1 MIRRQSPS
9 GSFCRTRLART
20 PRPNRYARH
29 GRSSGSRVFT
39 PRRLPDPDRVSGM
52 KGANSPITA
61 AGTAPAHPASHTAR
75 KIPDSLFVPPSEE
88 GVKPCRLP
96 VYPSLCPRVN
106 SIRILAPQRLHAK
119 NVRMEPGCGHQKK
132 AKFSSFAPALFL
144 HGRRCGNESGIF
156 CRKTSC
162 RGYSMEI
169 SGYGSI
175 FFSADNAE
183 QQGAAEAG
191 GSAGA
196 SGSGGSSS
204 ADQIQSIREK
214 IRQLEARL
222 QSIASSSLPE
232 NVKAS
237 QMNVLQA
244 QVNDLQQQLNAM
256 AQQAA

>member
-1 MIRRQSPS
+1 MSASCVPFPLPARQLDQNP
-9 GSFCRTRLART
+9 CAATIACKKCK
-20 PRPNRYARH
+20 N
-29 GRSSGSRVFT
+29 
-39 PRRLPDPDRVSGM
+39 
-52 KGANSPITA
+52 GA
-61 AGTAPAHPASHTAR
+61 GLRAS
-75 KIPDSLFVPPSEE
+75 
-88 GVKPCRLP
+88 
-96 VYPSLCPRVN
+96 
-106 SIRILAPQRLHAK
+106 
-119 NVRMEPGCGHQKK
+119 KK

-162 RGYSMEI
+162 RGSSMEI

-175 FFSADNAE
+175 FFSQEAEESARAARGKNNGQEGSALGLPGGSDTVSISEEARKLSEKMLLEKQEEQRRQEQEQSRQSSAAPAGNGPAADNAE

>member
-1 MIRRQSPS
+1 
-9 GSFCRTRLART
+9 
-20 PRPNRYARH
+20 
-29 GRSSGSRVFT
+29 
-39 PRRLPDPDRVSGM
+39 
-52 KGANSPITA
+52 
-61 AGTAPAHPASHTAR
+61 
-75 KIPDSLFVPPSEE
+75 
-88 GVKPCRLP
+88 
-96 VYPSLCPRVN
+96 
-106 SIRILAPQRLHAK
+106 
-119 NVRMEPGCGHQKK
+119 
-132 AKFSSFAPALFL
+132 
-144 HGRRCGNESGIF
+144 
-156 CRKTSC
+156 
-162 RGYSMEI
+162 MEI

-175 FFSADNAE
+175 FFSQEAEESARAARGKNNGQEGSALGLPGGSDTVSISEEARKLSEKMLLEKQEEQRRQEQSRQSSAALAGNGPAADNAE

>member
-1 MIRRQSPS
+1 
-9 GSFCRTRLART
+9 
-20 PRPNRYARH
+20 
-29 GRSSGSRVFT
+29 
-39 PRRLPDPDRVSGM
+39 M
-52 KGANSPITA
+52 K
-61 AGTAPAHPASHTAR
+61 
-75 KIPDSLFVPPSEE
+75 
-88 GVKPCRLP
+88 
-96 VYPSLCPRVN
+96 
-106 SIRILAPQRLHAK
+106 
-119 NVRMEPGCGHQKK
+119 
-132 AKFSSFAPALFL
+132 
-144 HGRRCGNESGIF
+144 
-156 CRKTSC
+156 
-162 RGYSMEI
+162 I

-175 FFSADNAE
+175 FFSQEAEESARAARGKNNGQEGSALGLPGGSDTVSISEEARKLSEKMLLEKQEEQRRQSSAAPAGNGPAADNAE

>member
-1 MIRRQSPS
+1 MSASCVPFPLPARQLDQNS
-9 GSFCRTRLART
+9 CAATIACKKCK
-20 PRPNRYARH
+20 N
-29 GRSSGSRVFT
+29 
-39 PRRLPDPDRVSGM
+39 
-52 KGANSPITA
+52 GA
-61 AGTAPAHPASHTAR
+61 GLRASKKS
-75 KIPDSLFVPPSEE
+75 KIFL
-88 GVKPCRLP
+88 
-96 VYPSLCPRVN
+96 LCP
-106 SIRILAPQRLHAK
+106 
-119 NVRMEPGCGHQKK
+119 
-132 AKFSSFAPALFL
+132 
-144 HGRRCGNESGIF
+144 
-156 CRKTSC
+156 C

-175 FFSADNAE
+175 FFSQEAEESARAARGKNNGQEGSALGLPGGSDTVSISEEARKLSEKMLLEKQEEQRRQEQEQSRQSSAAPAGNGPAADNAE